1 MSLKDLKKNDLKLK
15 LITLMDDVR
24 LHLDKEPD
32 VDKFL
37 DETDIF
43 DEWEMALPQ
52 HEYPIL
58 VMAVLNNIRKDSII
72 DSIIGSIMNQDIP
85 SHQIKE
91 SKVKSKQ
98 KRSYAGEHPFN

>member
-24 LHLDKEPD
+24 LYLDKDPD

-98 KRSYAGEHPFN
+98 KRSYACEHPFN

>member
-1 MSLKDLKKNDLKLK
+1 MSLKDLKKNDLKLR
-15 LITLMDDVR
+15 LIGLMDDVR

-72 DSIIGSIMNQDIP
+72 DSIIDSIMNQDIP
-85 SHQIKE
+85 SRQIKG

-98 KRSYAGEHPFN
+98 KRSYAGEHPFS

>member
-1 MSLKDLKKNDLKLK
+1 MSLKDLKKNDLKLR
-15 LITLMDDVR
+15 LIALMDDVR
-24 LHLDKEPD
+24 LHLEKEPD

-72 DSIIGSIMNQDIP
+72 DSIIDSIMNQDIP
-85 SHQIKE
+85 SRQIKG

-98 KRSYAGEHPFN
+98 KRSYAGEHPFS

>member
-1 MSLKDLKKNDLKLK
+1 MSLKVLKKNDLKLR

-52 HEYPIL
+52 YEYPIL

-72 DSIIGSIMNQDIP
+72 DSIIDTIMNQDIP

-91 SKVKSKQ
+91 SKTNSKR
-98 KRSYAGEHPFN
+98 KRSDVGEHPFS

>member
-1 MSLKDLKKNDLKLK
+1 MSLKVLKKNDLKLR

-52 HEYPIL
+52 YEYPIL

-72 DSIIGSIMNQDIP
+72 DSIIDTIMNQDIP

-91 SKVKSKQ
+91 LKTKSKR
-98 KRSYAGEHPFN
+98 KRSYVGEHPFS

>member
-1 MSLKDLKKNDLKLK
+1 MSLQDLKKDDLKLR

-24 LHLDKEPD
+24 LHLHKEPD

-43 DEWEMALPQ
+43 DEWEMVLPQ

-72 DSIIGSIMNQDIP
+72 DSIIDSIMNPEI
-85 SHQIKE
+85 SSNQIKG
-91 SKVKSKQ
+91 SKTKSKQ
-98 KRSYAGEHPFN
+98 KRSYAGEHPFS

>member
-1 MSLKDLKKNDLKLK
+1 MSLKDLKKNDLKLR
-15 LITLMDDVR
+15 LIGLMDDVR

-72 DSIIGSIMNQDIP
+72 DSIIDSIMNQDIP
-85 SHQIKE
+85 SRQIKGLN
-91 SKVKSKQ
+91 VKSKQ
-98 KRSYAGEHPFN
+98 KKSYVGEHPFS

>member
-1 MSLKDLKKNDLKLK
+1 MSLKVLKKNDLKLR

-52 HEYPIL
+52 YEYPIL

-72 DSIIGSIMNQDIP
+72 DSIIDTIMNQDIP

-91 SKVKSKQ
+91 SKTKSKR
-98 KRSYAGEHPFN
+98 KRSYVGEHPFS

>member
-1 MSLKDLKKNDLKLK
+1 MSLKDLKKDDLKLR

-43 DEWEMALPQ
+43 DEWEIALFQ

-72 DSIIGSIMNQDIP
+72 DSIIDSIMNQDIP
-85 SHQIKE
+85 SNDIKGP
-91 SKVKSKQ
+91 KVESKQ
-98 KRSYAGEHPFN
+98 KKFYVGEHPFS

>member
-1 MSLKDLKKNDLKLK
+1 MSLKDLKKNDLKLR
-15 LITLMDDVR
+15 LIALMDDVR

-72 DSIIGSIMNQDIP
+72 DSIIDSIMNQDIP
-85 SHQIKE
+85 SRQIKG

-98 KRSYAGEHPFN
+98 KRSYVGEHPFS